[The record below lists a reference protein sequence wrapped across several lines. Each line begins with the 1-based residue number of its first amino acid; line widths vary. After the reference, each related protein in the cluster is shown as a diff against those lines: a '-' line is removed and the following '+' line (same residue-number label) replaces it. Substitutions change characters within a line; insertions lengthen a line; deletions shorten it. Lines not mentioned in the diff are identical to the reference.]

1 MVSQALSEKC
11 GKSFELQINSDTH
24 ETYLIFTSPIF
35 TPENEIIAVLI
46 LFQPSEYK
54 LNPIIKIWGQ
64 IFESVESVIISE
76 RDCIPF
82 LNNPIFDNGSYWDT
96 KRPFQSKVTSFF
108 SNAFLTDSLIIY
120 TNRNG
125 KDVLGFVSKIQGMPW
140 YLVTKTDKSQIFN
153 ILTTKLLT
161 ISGISLLLF
170 LLLTSVLIYYYNK
183 SQKDIYRSLYI
194 SNLEL
199 LKSQNKIVEHEKILS
214 SIYNAAAEVIL
225 TIELPER
232 RITHTNNAIEQIFG
246 WKPAEVIGNSTAIFF
261 PDDKA
266 WERTGLIMQDAIKNK
281 QVFCHTERKL
291 VNKNKQPIYCDV
303 HTSFIYQNDIAVK
316 AVSVYH
322 DITEIKQLIDELT
335 DARAQAE
342 RNEKYKTMLL
352 ADIAHEVRSPL
363 NGVLGFSE
371 LLLMKPDIPKE
382 KRIYYL
388 EIIKKTG
395 DRMSETINDIME
407 LSRIEAGA
415 TDLKISSVNLYQM
428 TDYFYAFFKP
438 EAECKGLELRLHN
451 RLKTHKCFVKTDQGK
466 LESIISNLLKNAIKY
481 TSKGFVELE
490 VEMDDA
496 KLIYTI
502 RDTGP
507 GISPEQQ
514 EIIFNRFVQVDRTP
528 AGRYDGLGIGLSI
541 VKSYSDMI
549 GGSITVKSVEGQ
561 GSEFCFVLPIAPF
574 CPMHPQKKR

>member
-1 MVSQALSEKC
+1 
-11 GKSFELQINSDTH
+11 
-24 ETYLIFTSPIF
+24 
-35 TPENEIIAVLI
+35 
-46 LFQPSEYK
+46 
-54 LNPIIKIWGQ
+54 
-64 IFESVESVIISE
+64 
-76 RDCIPF
+76 
-82 LNNPIFDNGSYWDT
+82 
-96 KRPFQSKVTSFF
+96 
-108 SNAFLTDSLIIY
+108 
-120 TNRNG
+120 
-125 KDVLGFVSKIQGMPW
+125 
-140 YLVTKTDKSQIFN
+140 
-153 ILTTKLLT
+153 
-161 ISGISLLLF
+161 
-170 LLLTSVLIYYYNK
+170 
-183 SQKDIYRSLYI
+183 
-194 SNLEL
+194 
-199 LKSQNKIVEHEKILS
+199 
-214 SIYNAAAEVIL
+214 
-225 TIELPER
+225 
-232 RITHTNNAIEQIFG
+232 
-246 WKPAEVIGNSTAIFF
+246 
-261 PDDKA
+261 
-266 WERTGLIMQDAIKNK
+266 
-281 QVFCHTERKL
+281 
-291 VNKNKQPIYCDV
+291 
-303 HTSFIYQNDIAVK
+303 
-316 AVSVYH
+316 
-322 DITEIKQLIDELT
+322 
-335 DARAQAE
+335 
-342 RNEKYKTMLL
+342 
-352 ADIAHEVRSPL
+352 
-363 NGVLGFSE
+363 
-371 LLLMKPDIPKE
+371 
-382 KRIYYL
+382 
-388 EIIKKTG
+388 
-395 DRMSETINDIME
+395 MSETINDIME